1 MGSCKK
7 PQGLGPTPEH
17 SLESP
22 RVGPG
27 VGWVF
32 FFFLK
37 LPRCFRGAA
46 EGGNYCFIVSFGEP
60 HIIKQYCFSVCLII
74 KVITCL
80 LFKKKRSKD
89 LDSAKIIIFS
99 SLMCSFQIKKK
110 ILVPKNMYMFCI
122 KYYI

>member
-1 MGSCKK
+1 MG
-7 PQGLGPTPEH
+7 
-17 SLESP
+17 
-22 RVGPG
+22 
-27 VGWVF
+27 F

-80 LFKKKRSKD
+80 LFKKK
-89 LDSAKIIIFS
+89 KIKGPRLCQDNHFFKPDVF
-99 SLMCSFQIKKK
+99 L
-110 ILVPKNMYMFCI
+110 PD
-122 KYYI
+122 